1 MTDCYLSKKTL
12 KQIWNSKILLLQLP
26 NFYFM
31 NKVNI
36 SYLTIIV
43 LILFASFSRIIP
55 HMPNFTPLG
64 AMALFGGAYLKNK
77 YHALVIPIASLWLSD
92 LVLNNFIFSFYSDF
106 TWFYPGFL
114 WQYTSFI
121 LITIIGYFFLKKVNF
136 KNIFIT
142 SISSSLLFFVITN
155 FGVWLSG
162 SIYSLDFQGL
172 ITCYVMAIPFY
183 KGTILGFICYS
194 SLLFGILEF
203 SRYKFQVL
211 KV

>member
-1 MTDCYLSKKTL
+1 
-12 KQIWNSKILLLQLP
+12 
-26 NFYFM
+26 M

-55 HMPNFTPLG
+55 HMPNFTPIG
-64 AMALFGGAYLKNK
+64 AMALIGGAYLKNK
-77 YHALVIPIASLWLSD
+77 YHALFIPIASLWLSD
-92 LVLNNFIFSFYSDF
+92 LVLNNFIFSIYSDF

-136 KNIFIT
+136 KNVFIT

-172 ITCYVMAIPFY
+172 INCYVMAIPFY

-194 SLLFGILEF
+194 SILFGILEF
-203 SRYKFQVL
+203 SRYKLQVL
-211 KV
+211 KF

>member
-64 AMALFGGAYLKNK
+64 AMALFGGSYLKNK

-136 KNIFIT
+136 KNVFIT

-183 KGTILGFICYS
+183 KGTVLGFICYS

-203 SRYKFQVL
+203 SKYKFQVL

>member
-136 KNIFIT
+136 KNVFIT

-183 KGTILGFICYS
+183 KGTVLGFICYS

-203 SRYKFQVL
+203 SKYKFQVL

>member
-1 MTDCYLSKKTL
+1 
-12 KQIWNSKILLLQLP
+12 
-26 NFYFM
+26 M
-31 NKVNI
+31 NKITI
-36 SYLTIIV
+36 SYLVVIG

-77 YHALVIPIASLWLSD
+77 YHAFIIPIASLWLSD

-121 LITIIGYFFLKKVNF
+121 LIIIIGYLFLKKVNF
-136 KNIFIT
+136 KNIFVT
-142 SISSSLLFFVITN
+142 SILSSLLFFVITN
-155 FGVWLSG
+155 FGVWVSG
-162 SIYSLDFQGL
+162 SMYSLDFQGL
-172 ITCYVMAIPFY
+172 ITCYSMAIPFY
-183 KGTILGFICYS
+183 KGTVLGFICYS

-203 SRYKFQVL
+203 SRNKFQVL